1 LKHYTMKFVFV
12 AATLLVCGV
21 LAADVYDQFVDWTI
35 DHGKVYSNAHEH
47 VARYNAFK
55 SNYALVR
62 HLNRQGKGHFAL
74 NKFADMTQEEFAA
87 KYLRTLPI
95 GQIPRRMSLPVNRF
109 SDYPAAKNWVD
120 DGAVTNVKDQKNCG
134 SCWSFSATGS
144 MEGAWFVAHKTLPL
158 ISEQQLVDCDKDC
171 MDYPGTTQKVCDEG
185 CNGGLMP
192 NAFTYAIR
200 VGMVGEEDYPYVGV
214 DQTCR
219 IDESKI
225 KYHFT
230 KWFMVDPDEDSMVA
244 ALNTNGPLSVALDA
258 TYWSFYSGGIYDS
271 VCSSS
276 RMNHGVLLVGYGEE
290 RGTKYWIVKNSWGSS
305 WGEKGYIRLIRGK
318 NKCGIQ
324 NFVCTIV
331 A

>member
-1 LKHYTMKFVFV
+1 MKAVFV
-12 AATLLVCGV
+12 AVAILVASA
-21 LAADVYDQFVDWTI
+21 LAADVYDQFIDWTI
-35 DHGKVYSNAHEH
+35 EHGKTYNSAQEH
-47 VARYNAFK
+47 VSRYNAFK

-62 HLNRQGKGHFAL
+62 HLNRQGKGTFTL
-74 NKFADMTQEEFAA
+74 NKFADLTQEEFAA
-87 KYLRTLPI
+87 KYLRALPI
-95 GQIPRRMSLPVNRF
+95 GQIPRRNTLAWNRF
-109 SDYPAAKNWVD
+109 ADYPESKDWVK
-120 DGAVTNVKDQKNCG
+120 DGAVTKVKDQKNCG
-134 SCWSFSATGS
+134 SCWAFSATGC
-144 MEGAWFVAHKTLPL
+144 MEGAYFMAHKKLPL
-158 ISEQQLVDCDKDC
+158 ISEQQLVDCEQDC

-200 VGMVGEEDYPYVGV
+200 VGMVSEDDYPYKGV
-214 DQTCR
+214 DQTCKLVKK
-219 IDESKI
+219 DI

-230 KWFMVDPDEDSMVA
+230 KWSMIEDNEDAMVA

-271 VCSSS
+271 TCSST

-290 RGTKYWIVKNSWGSS
+290 KDTKYWIIKNSWGES
-305 WGEKGYIRLIRGK
+305 WGEQGYIRLIRGK
-318 NKCGIQ
+318 NKCGVQ